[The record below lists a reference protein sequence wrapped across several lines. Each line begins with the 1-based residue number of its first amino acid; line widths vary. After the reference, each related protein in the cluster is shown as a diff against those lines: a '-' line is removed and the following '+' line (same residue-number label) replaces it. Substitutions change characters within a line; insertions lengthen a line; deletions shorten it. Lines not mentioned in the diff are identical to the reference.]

1 MIKGAA
7 EAIIAGEIVFLLPQ
21 KALWWPAQK
30 TLIVADVHWGKA
42 GHFRRHGMA
51 IPARATTRS
60 EERLTEIVALT
71 NPKKV
76 VFAGDLFH
84 SEHNEEVAAFAGWAA
99 LYPDVELHLV
109 LGNHDI
115 LGADFYE
122 KCRLITHAE
131 TLEMPPFVIAHD
143 ALPAAG
149 TLVIHGHIHP
159 GIKLHGAARQ
169 TIAVPCFAL
178 DKKRLI
184 LPAFGAFT
192 GCFWLQKPA
201 FLELYAVGEEEV
213 IRVK

>member
-1 MIKGAA
+1 MIKGAV
-7 EAIIAGEIVFLLPQ
+7 ETRIAGETVFLLPQ

-30 TLIVADVHWGKA
+30 ALIVADVHWGKA

-60 EERLTEIVALT
+60 EERLTEVIALT
-71 NPKKV
+71 DPQKI

-84 SEHNEEVAAFAGWAA
+84 SEHNAEVAAFADWAA
-99 LYPDVELHLV
+99 HYTNIELHLV

-115 LGADFYE
+115 LGEDFYK
-122 KCRLITHAE
+122 KCGLITHPE
-131 TLEMPPFVIAHD
+131 TLEMPPFIIAHD

-149 TLVIHGHIHP
+149 KLVIHGHIHP
-159 GIKLHGAARQ
+159 GMKLHGAARQ

-178 DKKRLI
+178 DKKRFI
-184 LPAFGAFT
+184 LPAFGTFT
-192 GCFWLQKPA
+192 GCFWLQKSA
-201 FLELYAVGEEEV
+201 FSELYAVGDEEV

>member
-7 EAIIAGEIVFLLPQ
+7 ETIVAGETVFLLPQ
-21 KALWWPAQK
+21 KVLWWPAAK

-51 IPARATTRS
+51 IPARATARS
-60 EERLTEIVALT
+60 EERLTEVVALT
-71 NPKKV
+71 HPEKV
-76 VFAGDLFH
+76 IFAGDLFH
-84 SEHNEEVAAFAGWAA
+84 SEHNAEVAAFADWAA
-99 LYPDVELHLV
+99 RYPHIELHLV

-115 LGADFYE
+115 LGTDFYE
-122 KCRLITHAE
+122 KCRLQIH
-131 TLEMPPFVIAHD
+131 LESLFMPPFIIAHD
-143 ALPAAG
+143 ALSTAG
-149 TLVIHGHIHP
+149 GLVIHGHIHP

-201 FLELYAVGEEEV
+201 FLELYAVGDEEV